1 MNAKCP
7 TIEEI
12 SQNINSEE
20 KDYGL
25 YRSLCPDYNR
35 DIMESIKPTVR
46 VMIATGIIVNLILDL
61 VCYKYRRL
69 AKLILYFEGVH
80 GLLFT
85 MIPNRYWLETPIA
98 LIGIYYFVMF
108 ICFYCDRG
116 AQIIYLTCCLS
127 FQILVVQT
135 LGYNKTNYMQFLG
148 GTTLIVIYFIL
159 CSFIAMIIVY
169 TKNLERKKAN
179 ALSANI

>member
-1 MNAKCP
+1 MSAKCP

-12 SQNINSEE
+12 SENINSEE

-25 YRSLCPDYNR
+25 FGSLCPDYNR
-35 DIMESIKPTVR
+35 DIMESLKPTVR
-46 VMIATGIIVNLILDL
+46 IMIVSGIILNLILDM

-85 MIPNRYWLETPIA
+85 LIPNRYWLETPIA

-108 ICFYCDRG
+108 ICFYCGRG
-116 AQIIYLTCCLS
+116 AQIIYLTICLS

-135 LGYNKTNYMQFLG
+135 LGYNKTGFMQYFG
-148 GTTLIVIYFIL
+148 GATLIVIYFIL
-159 CSFIAMIIVY
+159 CSFIAMIFVY
-169 TKNLERKKAN
+169 TRNLEQKKAN
-179 ALSANI
+179 ALNANI